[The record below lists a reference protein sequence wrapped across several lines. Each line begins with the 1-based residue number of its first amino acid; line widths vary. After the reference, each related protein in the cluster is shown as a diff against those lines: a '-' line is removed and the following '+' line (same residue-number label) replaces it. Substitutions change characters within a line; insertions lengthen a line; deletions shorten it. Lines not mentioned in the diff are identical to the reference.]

1 MTNDKL
7 LHLTAGFACGADCA
21 LCMKTPLAIFAVCL
35 LVACASAPVV
45 QPVHEDGT
53 EVGAATAK
61 VSVLRWIGVA
71 ILRLIENTKINV
83 DVKVDETD

>member
-1 MTNDKL
+1 
-7 LHLTAGFACGADCA
+7 
-21 LCMKTPLAIFAVCL
+21 MKTPLAILAVCL

-61 VSVLRWIGVA
+61 ISIIRWIGYA
-71 ILRLIENTKINV
+71 ILQLIENTKINV
-83 DVKVDETD
+83 DVKVDDKNENHPKPN

>member
-1 MTNDKL
+1 
-7 LHLTAGFACGADCA
+7 
-21 LCMKTPLAIFAVCL
+21 MKTPLAILAVCL

-61 VSVLRWIGVA
+61 DFRHPVDWLRRPA
-71 ILRLIENTKINV
+71 I
-83 DVKVDETD
+83 D